1 MDASYPGCEAS
12 VHDILELASHY
23 RTAAILL
30 GECSRS
36 TPLSHTPRRFL
47 ALHSIELH
55 LNAFLLAKGHEP
67 KKIRGLQHDIGEGS
81 QWAKDAGLILRKR
94 TEAHLATLKRE
105 YLVTRYD
112 PAAPLSPENQVMAT
126 LEELSQKV
134 RKAIDGSLY

>member
-1 MDASYPGCEAS
+1 MHHTLGVKQAFTIFSSWHRITEPPRFCLGSALGAHRCR
-12 VHDILELASHY
+12 ILRA
-23 RTAAILL
+23 
-30 GECSRS
+30 GFW
-36 TPLSHTPRRFL
+36 P
-47 ALHSIELH
+47 ELH